1 MTADTTL
8 DRQPAI
14 DERRAAYEA
23 AVAHAL
29 LEETPSERDERL
41 ELVRVARGMIFEALR
56 LDDEPALN

>member
-41 ELVRVARGMIFEALR
+41 ELVRLARGMIFEALR